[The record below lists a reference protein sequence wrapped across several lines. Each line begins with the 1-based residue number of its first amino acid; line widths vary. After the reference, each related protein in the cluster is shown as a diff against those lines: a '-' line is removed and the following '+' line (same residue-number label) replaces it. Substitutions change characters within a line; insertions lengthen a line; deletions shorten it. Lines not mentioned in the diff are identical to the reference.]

1 MTTHTPK
8 TSRVLISGHVQGVAF
23 RYWTEQEAAARGLVG
38 WVRNLYDGRV
48 EAVFQGPEDAVEA
61 MIAACYQ
68 GPRLARVE
76 AVAVEE
82 IAPIEAGGFAVLP
95 SAPGP

>member
-1 MTTHTPK
+1 MTDAK
-8 TSRVLISGHVQGVAF
+8 TRHVLISGRVQGVAF

-48 EAVFQGPEDAVEA
+48 EAVFQGPEAAVEA
-61 MIAACYQ
+61 MVLACHR
-68 GPRLARVE
+68 GPRMARVDRV
-76 AVAVEE
+76 AVAEA
-82 IAPIEAGGFAVLP
+82 APIEGGGFAVLP